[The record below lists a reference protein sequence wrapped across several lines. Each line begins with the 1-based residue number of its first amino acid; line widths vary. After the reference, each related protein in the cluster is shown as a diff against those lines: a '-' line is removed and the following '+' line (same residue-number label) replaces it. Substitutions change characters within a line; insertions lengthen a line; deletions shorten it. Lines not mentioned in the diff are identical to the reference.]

1 MNKIRI
7 AVPLTIGSE
16 LMAVKKTSK
25 PKREII
31 IAGALKLFRAKGY
44 DGTSMRELAGT
55 VGMDAASMYY
65 YIRSK
70 DEILEEVCF
79 RIANRYI
86 SHLDSVEDA
95 SLPGAEKVRT
105 LISLHVRLVL
115 EDAIAVSVANHE
127 WRCLTKKKLTAYK
140 ALRQKY
146 ESRFAAIVGQAIK
159 DGEFRAVNTD
169 VALYTLLS
177 SLRWLEAWYKPE
189 RNIGPDDL
197 ERDVT
202 TLLMRGLEPAG
213 AL

>member
-25 PKREII
+25 PKRELI

-127 WRCLTKKKLTAYK
+127 WRCLTKK
-140 ALRQKY
+140 
-146 ESRFAAIVGQAIK
+146 
-159 DGEFRAVNTD
+159 
-169 VALYTLLS
+169 
-177 SLRWLEAWYKPE
+177 EAH
-189 RNIGPDDL
+189 
-197 ERDVT
+197 
-202 TLLMRGLEPAG
+202 GL
-213 AL
+213 